1 MNLLAPRVRQIVIIF
16 SACLGMPAA
25 VLVASAQDAP
35 PPPAAE
41 EPAEPGDEAEPT
53 GEEEKTFTEV
63 ITVTAQK
70 REEALEDVPLSVT
83 VVSGELLEQQRV
95 DGGFEDLVPLVPGLS
110 VTNNSLGVSRI
121 TLRGI
126 NTGGVA
132 STIGVYVGDTPF
144 GSSSG
149 LANAAILS
157 AEFDTFDLAR
167 VEVLRGPQ
175 GTLYGASSLAG
186 VLKYVPNPPSAA
198 GFEGRLV
205 GSVETVEDGDVG
217 YSLTGLVNVPLGEK
231 AAFRAS
237 GYYRFDDGFVDSV
250 GDNPIPSL
258 TDPANNV
265 FDGTLVD
272 ENLDSV
278 ERFGGRFGL
287 LIEPSER
294 FSINLGA
301 YLQSIENDGDSIIDG
316 DAESL
321 RPLRDGPVQSRYS
334 PEFDDIEYQLYSA
347 AMDWD
352 LGVVA
357 LQSITS
363 YGTLEHELR
372 PDLAIATNLTGG
384 PPLSSLVTFLFGD
397 PAALPLSAVLPQ
409 TTSSDKLTQE
419 LRLVSPES
427 ETFDWL
433 LGVYYTDEESKIDQ
447 AIVAVEAGTV
457 TPVPGLPD
465 LIEARLD
472 STYEERALFG
482 NATWHV
488 TPAFDLSFGA
498 RASDNEQLASQVSD
512 GPLAGGLVVFED
524 SESSE
529 SPFTYSFSPR
539 FKLQGGSSLYT
550 RVATGFRPGGPNVLP
565 PGAPPDTPRT
575 YDSDTVT
582 SYEIGYKTAGGGTFS
597 LDVAAYYQDWDDIQL
612 LAVVNNFGVNA
623 NGGTAESKGVEFT
636 ASVTPSAGSRLSL
649 NGAYTDAQ
657 LTQDTDPIV
666 GGIDGDPLP
675 YVPEWSLGL
684 NVDHH
689 WEIGR
694 SVAYAGGLAGYTGDR
709 TVDFDQRAADGSIH
723 ELDGYVTVD
732 LRAGLY
738 RGQWSLD
745 LYGKN
750 LTNEEGVTALNAP
763 GALPDGA
770 VGLALIRPRT
780 IGLSL
785 GSSF

>member
-1 MNLLAPRVRQIVIIF
+1 MNLLAPRIRQIAIIF
-16 SACLGMPAA
+16 SASLAMPQA
-25 VLVASAQDAP
+25 VLVASAQET
-35 PPPAAE
+35 PPAEAE
-41 EPAEPGDEAEPT
+41 QPAEPG
-53 GEEEKTFTEV
+53 EEEAPAGDEPSFTEE

-83 VVSGELLEQQRV
+83 VVPGERLEQQRV
-95 DGGFEDLVPLVPGLS
+95 DGGFEDLTALVPGLS
-110 VTNNSLGVSRI
+110 VTNNALGVSRI
-121 TLRGI
+121 TLRGV

-132 STIGVYVGDTPF
+132 STVGVYLGDTPF

-149 LANAAILS
+149 LANAAVL
-157 AEFDTFDLAR
+157 AGEFDTFDLAR
-167 VEVLRGPQ
+167 IEVLRGPQ

-186 VLKYVPNPPSAA
+186 VLKYVPNPPSTA
-198 GFEGRLV
+198 GFEGRFV
-205 GSVETVEDGDVG
+205 SSVETVEDGDLG
-217 YSLTGLVNVPLGEK
+217 YSVTGLVNVPLGER

-250 GDNPIPSL
+250 GDNPIASL
-258 TDPANNV
+258 TDPANDV
-265 FDGTLVD
+265 FDGTLVEED
-272 ENLDSV
+272 LDSV
-278 ERFGGRFGL
+278 TRSGGRFAL

-294 FSINLGA
+294 FSINLA
-301 YLQSIENDGDSIIDG
+301 AHVQSIENDGDSVIDV
-316 DAESL
+316 DPQTL
-321 RPLRDGPVQSRYS
+321 RPRHDGPVQSRYA
-334 PEFDDIEYQLYSA
+334 PEFDDIEYQVFSSTL
-347 AMDWD
+347 DWD
-352 LGVVA
+352 LGGAA

-384 PPLSSLVTFLFGD
+384 PPLSSLVTLLFGD
-397 PAALPLSAVLPQ
+397 PATRPLSAVLPQ
-409 TTSSDKLTQE
+409 TTSTDKVTQE

-433 LGVYYTDEESKIDQ
+433 LGVYYTDEESEIDQ
-447 AIVAVEAGTV
+447 AIVAVDAGTV
-457 TPVPGLPD
+457 TPVAGLPD
-465 LIEARLD
+465 LLEARLE
-472 STYEERALFG
+472 SSYEERALFA

-488 TPAFDLSFGA
+488 TPGFDLSFGA
-498 RASDNEQLASQVSD
+498 RASDNEQFASQVSD

-539 FKLQGGSSLYT
+539 FEFDGESSLYA

-582 SYEIGYKTAGGGTFS
+582 SYEIGYKTRRGRTVS
-597 LDVAAYYQDWDDIQL
+597 LDVAAYFQDWDDVQL

-623 NGGTAESKGVEFT
+623 NGGTAESRGVEFT
-636 ASVTPSAGSRLSL
+636 ASVTPAPGTTISL
-649 NGAYTDAQ
+649 NGAYTDAE

-666 GGIDGDPLP
+666 GGLDGDPLP

-684 NVDHH
+684 DVDHN

-694 SVAYAGGLAGYTGDR
+694 SVAYVGGLVGYTGDR
-709 TVDFDQRAADGSIH
+709 TVDFDQRTVDGRIH
-723 ELDGYVTVD
+723 ELDDYVTVD

-738 RGQWSLD
+738 RGEWSIE

-750 LTNEEGVTALNAP
+750 LTDEEGVTALNAP
-763 GALPDGA
+763 GTLPDGA
-770 VGLALIRPRT
+770 AGLALIRPRT

>member
-16 SACLGMPAA
+16 SACLGMPGA

-41 EPAEPGDEAEPT
+41 EPAEPTDEGEPA
-53 GEEEKTFTEV
+53 GEEEPFTET

-110 VTNNSLGVSRI
+110 VTNSSLGVSRI

-126 NTGGVA
+126 NTGGAA
-132 STIGVYVGDTPF
+132 STVGVYLGDTPF

-198 GFEGRLV
+198 GFEGRLL

-217 YSLTGLVNVPLGEK
+217 YSLTGLVNVPLGRR
-231 AAFRAS
+231 AAFRGS

-258 TDPANNV
+258 SDPANNI

-278 ERFGGRFGL
+278 ERFGGRFAL

-301 YLQSIENDGDSIIDG
+301 YVQSIENDGDSVIDA
-316 DAESL
+316 DPQSL
-321 RPLRDGPVQSRYS
+321 RPLRDGPVQSRYA
-334 PEFDDIEYQLYSA
+334 PEFDDIEYQVYSA
-347 AMDWD
+347 TMDWQ
-352 LGVVA
+352 LGGVA

-363 YGTLEHELR
+363 YGMLEHELR

-397 PAALPLSAVLPQ
+397 PAAMPLSAILPQ
-409 TTSSDKLTQE
+409 TTSTDKLTQE
-419 LRLVSPES
+419 LRFVSPES

-433 LGVYYTDEESKIDQ
+433 LGVYYTDEESEIRQ
-447 AIVAVEAGTV
+447 EILAVEAGTV
-457 TPVPGLPD
+457 TPVPTLPD
-465 LIEARLD
+465 LADLRLD
-472 STYEERALFG
+472 SVYEERALFG

-488 TPAFDLSFGA
+488 TPGFDLSFGA
-498 RASDNEQLASQVSD
+498 RASDNEQVASQVSD
-512 GPLAGGLVVFED
+512 GPLVGGLVVFED
-524 SESSE
+524 AESSE

-539 FKLQGGSSLYT
+539 FTLRGDSSLYA

-565 PGAPPDTPRT
+565 PGAPPDIPRT

-582 SYEIGYKTAGGGTFS
+582 SYEIGYKTSGGRTVS
-597 LDVAAYYQDWDDIQL
+597 LDFAAYYQDWEEIQL
-612 LAVVNNFGVNA
+612 LAVVNNFGINA
-623 NGGTAESKGVEFT
+623 NGGTAEGRGFEFT
-636 ASVTPSAGSRLSL
+636 ASVAPAAGLRLSL

-675 YVPEWSLGL
+675 YVPEWSLGFNL
-684 NVDHH
+684 DYH
-689 WEIGR
+689 WEVGR
-694 SVAYAGGLAGYTGDR
+694 SVAYAGGLVGYTGDR

-723 ELDGYVTVD
+723 ELDDYVTVD

-738 RGQWSLD
+738 RGQWSVE

-763 GALPDGA
+763 GTLPNGA
-770 VGLALIRPRT
+770 AGLALIRPRT
-780 IGLSL
+780 LGLSL